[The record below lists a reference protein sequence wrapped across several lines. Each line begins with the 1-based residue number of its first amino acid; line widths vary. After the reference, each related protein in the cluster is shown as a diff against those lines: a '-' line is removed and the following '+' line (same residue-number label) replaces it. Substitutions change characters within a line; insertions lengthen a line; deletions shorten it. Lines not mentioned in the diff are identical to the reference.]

1 MINYNSKEEIDK
13 RASQEDPIVMYLI
26 VNEEL
31 NMSIGK
37 TGAQCAHGAQI
48 LLLKNIQEQ
57 KDMMSASSPY
67 EQERFDLFNDWLN
80 NSFRKVVLKASKQ
93 EWNRLIEELP
103 INDYSIVIDAGLTE
117 IATGSNTVLAVMPM
131 YKSKVPKCIKRLQL
145 LK

>member
-1 MINYNSKEEIDK
+1 MVNYNSKEEVEK
-13 RASQEDPIVMYLI
+13 RASQEDPIIMYLI

-57 KDMMSASSPY
+57 KETMCSSPY
-67 EQERFDLFNDWLN
+67 EQERFNLFNDWLN

-93 EWNRLIEELP
+93 EWNRLVEELP
-103 INDYSIVIDAGLTE
+103 INNYSIVIDAGLTE
-117 IATGSNTVLAVMPM
+117 IAAGSNTVLAVMPM